1 VTRHKA
7 GGDEV
12 EDEKALSQL
21 QVVFKGVGDEVS
33 LLPYVGDALA
43 SPLRRRGLFADGRLL
58 PVRDGAINDF

>member
-1 VTRHKA
+1 VNAR
-7 GGDEV
+7 GGEV

-43 SPLRRRGLFADGRLL
+43 PPRGRRGRLADGRLL
-58 PVRDGAINDF
+58 SAGDGSVNDY